1 MARANKR
8 QDQADL
14 GRPATVLDLA
24 RHAGVSRATVSR
36 VLTGSPSVSDDAR
49 RRVLEAM
56 NDLNYRVNQ
65 AARSLRTMRSALV
78 GFMIPTMSNEIMA
91 DIVERVDTRLR
102 EREIGLVIAS
112 AGDDP
117 RGDRLNFESLESRGV
132 DAVIVAS
139 NSDRDP
145 QLAALLSSSQTPLV
159 LLDRE
164 FRGVNADAVLTSHS
178 QGLGEAMTE
187 LAGFGHTSVGLMCPT
202 SNSRPGR
209 ALVSAFRE
217 LAQSL
222 DLDSREELV
231 VSLAH
236 PSVPSAKLA
245 VELLL
250 SKGVTALV
258 VAGPVALL
266 AAAMQI
272 FDERG
277 MSVPEDLSLI
287 AYTDA
292 SAASLVKPRL
302 SVISRSVI
310 EEGAALS
317 SMLLARLG
325 DRDAPP
331 RVQVIPTGYV
341 PGASV
346 GVRP

>member
-1 MARANKR
+1 MARIGKE
-8 QDQADL
+8 QVTADL

-24 RHAGVSRATVSR
+24 RHAGVSRTTVSR
-36 VLTGSPSVSDDAR
+36 VLTGSPNVSDDAR
-49 RRVLEAM
+49 RRVLEAI
-56 NDLNYRVNQ
+56 NELNYRVNQ

-91 DIVERVDTRLR
+91 EIVERVDTRLR
-102 EREIGLVIAS
+102 ERDIGLVIAS

-139 NSDRDP
+139 NSDRDA
-145 QLAALLSSSQTPLV
+145 QLAALLTSSQTPLV

-178 QGLGEAMTE
+178 QGLGEAMTA
-187 LAGFGHTSVGLMCPT
+187 LAGFGHTSVGLISPT
-202 SNSRPGR
+202 QNSRPGR
-209 ALVSAFRE
+209 ALASAFFE
-217 LAQSL
+217 ATESF

-231 VSLAH
+231 VPLAH
-236 PSVPSAKLA
+236 PSASAAKLA

-250 SKGVTALV
+250 SKGVTALIV
-258 VAGPVALL
+258 SGPVALL
-266 AAAMQI
+266 AAVMQTL
-272 FDERG
+272 DERG
-277 MSVPEDLSLI
+277 MTVPKHLSLI

-302 SVISRSVI
+302 SVITRSIV

-317 SMLLARLG
+317 SMLLGRLG
-325 DRDAPP
+325 DRGAPP
-331 RVQVIPTGYV
+331 RVQVIPTGYS

-346 GVRP
+346 GARP